1 MLSPRRRTNM
11 APVVKRR
18 LAFFAHDGDTQGLGK
33 RKSSTGLPIMK
44 HRILAVC
51 LLLACEITGAHAQ
64 SFLCV
69 GQLAT
74 GFDWLNGRWT
84 VGQSDPTDEIFVLQ
98 PSGALDDYTVT
109 RIGDQSPRHYCPL
122 QRRSDSTLL
131 LICGGLA
138 NGFTFSSKTLRF
150 QENYGIGY
158 TNAGDSRANTPHLV
172 IGKCTRLELRG
183 VIE

>member
-1 MLSPRRRTNM
+1 MF
-11 APVVKRR
+11 R
-18 LAFFAHDGDTQGLGK
+18 L
-33 RKSSTGLPIMK
+33 
-44 HRILAVC
+44 ILIAW
-51 LLLACEITGAHAQ
+51 LAAGAIEGARAE

-74 GFDWLNGRWT
+74 GFDWRNGRWT
-84 VGQSDPTDEIFVLQ
+84 VSGPDLANQIFVLQ
-98 PSGALDDYTVT
+98 PSISFNDYSVT
-109 RIGDQSPRHYCPL
+109 RIGDHEPTHYCPA
-122 QRRSDSTLL
+122 QRRADSTLL

-158 TNAGDSRANTPHLV
+158 TNAGDSRANTPYLV

-183 VIE
+183 AIR

>member
-1 MLSPRRRTNM
+1 M
-11 APVVKRR
+11 KR
-18 LAFFAHDGDTQGLGK
+18 
-33 RKSSTGLPIMK
+33 
-44 HRILAVC
+44 RILAAC
-51 LLLACEITGAHAQ
+51 LLLACGVTGAHAE

-74 GFDWLNGRWT
+74 GFDWLNGRWA
-84 VGQSDPTDEIFVLQ
+84 VGRPDTTEEIFVLQ
-98 PSGALDDYTVT
+98 PSGAPDDYTVT
-109 RIGDQSPRHYCPL
+109 RIGDQAPRHHCPL
-122 QRRSDSTLL
+122 IRRSDATLL

-183 VIE
+183 VIR

>member
-1 MLSPRRRTNM
+1 MSRPDL
-11 APVVKRR
+11 
-18 LAFFAHDGDTQGLGK
+18 
-33 RKSSTGLPIMK
+33 
-44 HRILAVC
+44 
-51 LLLACEITGAHAQ
+51 
-64 SFLCV
+64 
-69 GQLAT
+69 
-74 GFDWLNGRWT
+74 
-84 VGQSDPTDEIFVLQ
+84 TDKIFVLQ
-98 PSGALDDYTVT
+98 PSGSPDEYTVNQ
-109 RIGDQSPRHYCPL
+109 IGEQTPSHYCPL

-183 VIE
+183 VIQ

>member
-1 MLSPRRRTNM
+1 M
-11 APVVKRR
+11 
-18 LAFFAHDGDTQGLGK
+18 
-33 RKSSTGLPIMK
+33 
-44 HRILAVC
+44 
-51 LLLACEITGAHAQ
+51 HAE

-74 GFDWLNGRWT
+74 GFDWLNGQWAVSRP
-84 VGQSDPTDEIFVLQ
+84 DLTDKVFVLQ
-98 PSGALDDYTVT
+98 PSGSPDEYAVT
-109 RIGDQSPRHYCPL
+109 RIGDEAPSHYCPL

-183 VIE
+183 IIQ

>member
-1 MLSPRRRTNM
+1 
-11 APVVKRR
+11 
-18 LAFFAHDGDTQGLGK
+18 
-33 RKSSTGLPIMK
+33 MK
-44 HRILAVC
+44 HRVLAAC
-51 LLLACEITGAHAQ
+51 LLLACEVTGARAE

-69 GQLAT
+69 GQVAT
-74 GFDWLNGRWT
+74 GFDWLDGRWA
-84 VGQSDPTDEIFVLQ
+84 VSRPDLTDKIFVLQ
-98 PSGALDDYTVT
+98 PSGSPDEYTVNQ
-109 RIGDQSPRHYCPL
+109 IGEQIPSHYCPL